1 MKFLFLIKS
10 ILSDWFT
17 VHLKYTLI
25 VLCAMIIS
33 VMSMYFI
40 SLKVANESFSDSFTL
55 QYHKSLYGVE
65 TDKYI
70 HSTTENVLLTSD
82 VLDRYIDADMP
93 SFYMYETDDTDDFY
107 YCIAYLLKINGEP
120 IEYTDPISGWCQPYI
135 DLYANFVFDDT
146 QKQYEELCQNSYEY
160 EIVDGRYFTQEEL
173 KNHEPVIILPEK
185 VWDSP
190 LNVKVG
196 DYVEC
201 GGYQLKVIGIANH
214 VWCETSTYAFDR
226 ALIPYWLV
234 DEYMRNTIENP
245 PKENKALPMPD
256 MENTDIYV
264 PLLEIE
270 AGTLHFAYEHPL
282 TSAQKSRLAK
292 ALDVSTS
299 DIYLSYESQITA
311 EMRQYFLLS
320 VTQCGA
326 FGLLSVLGIVFV
338 MWCLWQ
344 QNKHTM
350 KIFRLYGAKSKHII
364 AINIAL
370 VVVLSLISAIVSLLL
385 CPFTFTIY
393 SHINN
398 LYTWRFSDY
407 FLAVGVML
415 VANLIALIPSVI
427 SLLRKTSIN

>member
-25 VLCAMIIS
+25 VLTAMVVS
-33 VMSMYFI
+33 VLSMYFI
-40 SLKVANESFSDSFTL
+40 SLKVASESFSDSFTL
-55 QYHKSLYGVE
+55 QYHNGVYGVE
-65 TDKYI
+65 TDK
-70 HSTTENVLLTSD
+70 HTHLGTNNVLLTSD
-82 VLDRYIDADMP
+82 VLDRYIEADMP
-93 SFYMYETDDTDDFY
+93 PFYMYETGETDDFY
-107 YCIAYLLKINGEP
+107 YCIAYLLKINGES
-120 IEYTDPISGWCQPYI
+120 IEYTDPISGWCTPYI

-234 DEYMRNTIENP
+234 DEYMRKTIENP
-245 PKENKALPMPD
+245 PEEMKTLPMPD
-256 MENTDIYV
+256 MEDTDIGIPY
-264 PLLEIE
+264 LEIK
-270 AGTLHFAYEHPL
+270 AGILNLAYEHPL
-282 TSAQKSRLAK
+282 TLAQKSRLAK

-299 DIYLSYESQITA
+299 DIYLPYEGYIA
-311 EMRQYFLLS
+311 EEMRQYYLLS
-320 VTQCGA
+320 VTQCGI
-326 FGLLSVLGIVFV
+326 FGLLSVLCIIFV

-350 KIFRLYGAKSKHII
+350 KIFRLYGAKTKHIV
-364 AINIAL
+364 AINLAL
-370 VVVLSLISAIVSLLL
+370 VVALSLITAGITFLL

-393 SHINN
+393 SQINN
-398 LYTWRFSDY
+398 VYVWRFSDY
-407 FLAVGVML
+407 FLAIGVML
-415 VANLIALIPSVI
+415 VANIIALVPSLVSI
-427 SLLRKTSIN
+427 LRQGE